1 VWYHVMPSPFAHF
14 FDRWLP
20 DVIRNLTNNEL
31 HSQDAVIS
39 WLQEALY
46 ENERTEGWRLYFT
59 RRGWARELPPRAPR
73 SARGGRLLP
82 AAPGRATAAG
92 GERQI
97 GEGMGKP
104 GFPSPLPEDDARPDP
119 PAGGEDGETRFPHTP
134 ARGLRPHSPV
144 DEGMGK
150 PGFPIPLLKWQSV
163 ATKVTAPLPSPPPL
177 GAGHPAPPPSG
188 GRLGGGLNPANDG
201 HLSRPC
207 DSRTTP
213 NEHDLGAR
221 ASRPRHGSA
230 GTVTAP
236 SLTLPRWGPGTRL
249 LPPAGGG
256 WEGG

>member
-1 VWYHVMPSPFAHF
+1 MPSPFAHF

-59 RRGWARELPPRAPR
+59 RRGGARELPPRAPR

-82 AAPGRATAAG
+82 AAPGRATAAAR
-92 GERQI
+92 ERQI
-97 GEGMGKP
+97 GEGLGKP

-177 GAGHPAPPPSG
+177 GAG
-188 GRLGGGLNPANDG
+188 
-201 HLSRPC
+201 
-207 DSRTTP
+207 
-213 NEHDLGAR
+213 
-221 ASRPRHGSA
+221 
-230 GTVTAP
+230 
-236 SLTLPRWGPGTRL
+236 TRL

>member
-1 VWYHVMPSPFAHF
+1 MPSPFAHF

-20 DVIRNLTNNEL
+20 DAIRNLTNNEL

-59 RRGWARELPPRAPR
+59 RRGGARELPPRAPR

-97 GEGMGKP
+97 GEGLGKP

-201 HLSRPC
+201 HLSQREARPRGRPVPAATAHGTG
-207 DSRTTP
+207 SYAPEWARRP
-213 NEHDLGAR
+213 PGRGAPPR
-221 ASRPRHGSA
+221 RSGPPVPTGGPPSYRVASRR
-230 GTVTAP
+230 
-236 SLTLPRWGPGTRL
+236 
-249 LPPAGGG
+249 
-256 WEGG
+256 

>member
-1 VWYHVMPSPFAHF
+1 MSEPRDGAYT
-14 FDRWLP
+14 LQ
-20 DVIRNLTNNEL
+20 DVDGHGSCLLAPRVRPAAAD
-31 HSQDAVIS
+31 SC
-39 WLQEALY
+39 
-46 ENERTEGWRLYFT
+46 RL
-59 RRGWARELPPRAPR
+59 RQGVPPPRAGNDR
-73 SARGGRLLP
+73 LVRGWGETRFP
-82 AAPGRATAAG
+82 HPPAPGDYWRTTPRFLGRAQPSQTLPPG
-92 GERQI
+92 GV
-97 GEGMGKP
+97 MGKP
-104 GFPSPLPEDDARPDP
+104 SFPSPLLEGGARPDP

-144 DEGMGK
+144 DEGMGQ
-150 PGFPIPLLKWQSV
+150 PGVPIPLLKWQSV

-236 SLTLPRWGPGTRL
+236 SLTRPRGGPGTRL